1 MNNTLFGTGIGCMI
15 AAIVGGGLRAF
26 GLEIPVLNSVRRQIL
41 LAFFGILLVV
51 ISLTHPGS
59 ANLSEKERKIVMEV
73 RHRANEALKELED
86 DKAYLT
92 SAKEAPYVPAA
103 IYYNVIRYLNNK
115 FPEEA
120 NPPDYSVFPEYR
132 GQDFESLIRELIIL
146 RGEKPLEA
154 TWKGFEQLKKL
165 SEQQNEKLDKQKC
178 LEAVA
183 NANQIITTK
192 ILGSYFKSSI
202 E

>member
-1 MNNTLFGTGIGCMI
+1 MNNTLLGAGIGCMI
-15 AAIVGGGLRAF
+15 AAIIGGGLRAF

-41 LAFFGILLVV
+41 LGFFGILLVV
-51 ISLTHPGS
+51 ASQMHPGTGK
-59 ANLSEKERKIVMEV
+59 LSENERKIVMEV
-73 RHRANEALKELED
+73 RHRANQALQELQD
-86 DKAYLT
+86 DKAFLT
-92 SAKEAPYVPAA
+92 SAKEAPYVPSS
-103 IYYNVIRYLNNK
+103 IYYNSVRYLNNK

-132 GQDFESLIRELIIL
+132 GRDFESLIRELIIL
-146 RGEKPLEA
+146 RGEQPLQA
-154 TWKGFEQLKKL
+154 TWDGFKQLKKL
-165 SEQQNEKLDKQKC
+165 SEQQNEELDKRKD

-183 NANQIITTK
+183 NASRIITTK